1 MRIVQST
8 HTTTSE
14 VDYVFYALQFD
25 FLADQFGNVVPIRN
39 LFGFRIFNLMKNS
52 MPRQNDTTKT
62 FHKKTKR
69 KERAKLK
76 ILLFLLDLRKNLSQ
90 YYLFAVCHYPHAE
103 NKRRFTCSD
112 NLWKML
118 CTQPLK
124 AFLELV

>member
-62 FHKKTKR
+62 FHKKNEAKR
-69 KERAKLK
+69 TGK
-76 ILLFLLDLRKNLSQ
+76 IENSPF
-90 YYLFAVCHYPHAE
+90 FA
-103 NKRRFTCSD
+103 
-112 NLWKML
+112 
-118 CTQPLK
+118 
-124 AFLELV
+124 